1 MGVPC
6 TRLLAL
12 RVVRNALSTA
22 HRYHPP
28 PPLRPHPVAKYSF
41 DISDIS
47 HIFVLVTINI
57 SQFLHSAMSD
67 SESPVKLRRRPLPE
81 AKRQVPPSPA
91 PRNSSCSQP
100 LVAESP
106 APSSSSCSSLSQP
119 LVADSPV
126 SRADLA
132 RRTAKLARRE
142 ARMSRGSG
150 LLHHP
155 LLQTEAVEEDEDGAS
170 VDNGS
175 DEESLDDRCVLTF
188 LSLC

>member
-1 MGVPC
+1 M
-6 TRLLAL
+6 
-12 RVVRNALSTA
+12 
-22 HRYHPP
+22 
-28 PPLRPHPVAKYSF
+28 
-41 DISDIS
+41 
-47 HIFVLVTINI
+47 
-57 SQFLHSAMSD
+57 
-67 SESPVKLRRRPLPE
+67 PE

-91 PRNSSCSQP
+91 PSSSSCSQP

-106 APSSSSCSSLSQP
+106 APSSSSCSSISQP

-142 ARMSRGSG
+142 ARMSRVPG

-170 VDNGS
+170 VYGS
-175 DEESLDDRCVLTF
+175 DEDSLDDRCIAHIPH
-188 LSLC
+188 